1 MPPPSLPPGLV
12 SILRRAHQSALDRI
26 HSNEC
31 SEHYGSADWEKPFK
45 PSGRKP
51 TRAEVFEALKTLPY
65 DEHALNSLL
74 EIGRMMDAGWSRE
87 EIQKFLRGRE
97 EEDRARGLHI
107 DMWEE
112 DYYPRPKRDE

>member
-1 MPPPSLPPGLV
+1 MLPSLSAQLV
-12 SILRRAHQSALDRI
+12 SILRRAHENALARI
-26 HSNEC
+26 HTNEC
-31 SEHYGSADWEKPFK
+31 LEHYGSADWEKPFK

-51 TRAEVFEALKTLPY
+51 TRAEVFEALRTLPY
-65 DEHALNSLL
+65 DEHVLNRTL

-107 DMWEE
+107 DMWER
-112 DYYPRPKRDE
+112 DYYPLPPMPNE

>member
-26 HSNEC
+26 HTNEVF
-31 SEHYGSADWEKPFK
+31 EHLSRGNLTPFK

-51 TRAEVFEALKTLPY
+51 TRAEVFEALRTLPY
-65 DEHALNSLL
+65 DEHALNRLL